1 MKNFEDKR
9 KKYLKSALLESTAL
23 ENPIEMFQR
32 WMVDAI
38 NDHVVE
44 PNAMILATVDV
55 FGAPEVRTV
64 LLKEIVDDAFVFYT
78 NYGSHKARQIDSNPS
93 VSLLF
98 LWKESER
105 QIRISGHAKKVSV
118 EKSTDYFQKRPRG
131 SQIGAWVSPQSQE
144 IQSREEL
151 EVRQID
157 VEKRFKDVEIL
168 ERPEFWG
175 GYQVVPQ
182 KIEFWQGRDNRLHD
196 RLLYELQENQVWSI
210 KRLAP

>member
-38 NDHVVE
+38 NDHVIE
-44 PNAMILATVDV
+44 PNAMILATVGV

-64 LLKEIVDDAFVFYT
+64 LLKEIVDGAFVFYT
-78 NYGSHKARQIDSNPS
+78 NYGSHKAQQIDSNPS

-105 QIRISGHAKKVSV
+105 QIRISGHAKKVSE

-144 IQSREEL
+144 IESREEL
-151 EVRQID
+151 EVRQSD

-168 ERPEFWG
+168 DRPDFWG

-182 KIEFWQGRDNRLHD
+182 KVEFWQGRDNRLHD
-196 RLLYELQENQVWSI
+196 RLLYELQENQDWSI

>member
-78 NYGSHKARQIDSNPS
+78 NYGSHKAQQIDSNPS

>member
-1 MKNFEDKR
+1 
-9 KKYLKSALLESTAL
+9 
-23 ENPIEMFQR
+23 
-32 WMVDAI
+32 
-38 NDHVVE
+38 
-44 PNAMILATVDV
+44 MILATVDV

-64 LLKEIVDDAFVFYT
+64 LLKEIVDGAFVFYT
-78 NYGSHKARQIDSNPS
+78 NYGSHKAQQIDSNPS

-105 QIRISGHAKKVSV
+105 QIRISGHTKKVSE

-144 IQSREEL
+144 IESREEL
-151 EVRQID
+151 EVRQSD

-168 ERPEFWG
+168 DRPDFWG

-182 KIEFWQGRDNRLHD
+182 KVEFWQGRDNRLHD
-196 RLLYELQENQVWSI
+196 RLLYELQENQDWSI